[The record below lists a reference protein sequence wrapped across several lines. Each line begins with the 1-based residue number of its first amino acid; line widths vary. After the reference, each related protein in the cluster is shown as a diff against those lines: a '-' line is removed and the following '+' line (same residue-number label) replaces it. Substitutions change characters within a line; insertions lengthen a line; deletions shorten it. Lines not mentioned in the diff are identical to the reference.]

1 MGLIAEDA
9 SIGHRGVDYESLIF
23 KDRIH
28 GSLYTSD
35 LIFNDEM
42 DKIFRRGW
50 VYVGHDS
57 EIPNPGDYLAR
68 TIGLEA
74 VVMVRTRNDVIRVFS
89 NRCTHRGNKV
99 CRVDKGNAKTFV
111 CNYHGW
117 TFSDEGKLLG
127 VPYPGGFDKP
137 AGDFSLDGPAR
148 VETYRGFVFATFNPC
163 AIEFEDYLGNG
174 ARLIDQAVSLSPT
187 GKIRLDAGWVKQDF
201 QANWKM
207 LPENDT
213 DGYHANFV
221 HASFLRVF
229 RSQYDALLEKEESRL
244 STVKDWGGG
253 HAAIDAS
260 PMYKKPFEWL
270 GTSEERLHDY
280 VELMNGAYGA
290 SAREKLIAGPPH
302 AIIFPNLFLAEMNVV
317 MFQPIS
323 AGRSVQWHTPMLLD
337 GVPDHLNTRFIR
349 QSEGAM
355 GPSAFL
361 LADDAVI
368 SERQQLALQ
377 GRSGWLDLSRGMNRE
392 QAKDGVITS
401 HISDETPNRA
411 FWQHYK
417 KVMQAQ

>member
-1 MGLIAEDA
+1 MGMESLAHEHPTA
-9 SIGHRGVDYESLIF
+9 VDYDALIER
-23 KDRIH
+23 DRVH
-28 GSLYTSD
+28 GSLYTSEEV
-35 LIFNDEM
+35 FRDEM
-42 DKIFRRGW
+42 TKIFQRGW
-50 VYVGHDS
+50 FFVGHES
-57 EIPNPGDYLAR
+57 EVPNAGDFLTR

-74 VVMVRTRNDVIRVFS
+74 LVMVRDRNGEVRVFS

-99 CRVDKGNAKTFV
+99 CRVDHGNAKTFT

-117 TFSDEGKLLG
+117 SFSTEGDLLG
-127 VPYPGGFDKP
+127 IPYPGGFDKP
-137 AGDFSLDGPAR
+137 KGDFALRGPAK
-148 VETYRGFVFATFNPC
+148 VEAYRGFVFASFNPD
-163 AIEFEDYLGNG
+163 AVSFETYLGNG
-174 ARLIDQAVSLSPT
+174 ARLIDQAVSLSPV
-187 GKIRLDAGWVKQDF
+187 GKIRLSAGWVKQEF
-201 QANWKM
+201 RANWKL
-207 LPENDT
+207 LPANDT

-229 RSQYDALLEKEESRL
+229 RSQYDALLEKEEDRR
-244 STVKDWGGG
+244 STVRDWGGG
-253 HAAIDAS
+253 HSAIDAS
-260 PMYKKPFEWL
+260 PMYERPFEWL
-270 GTSEERLHDY
+270 GVSEDRLQDY
-280 VELMNGAYGA
+280 VALMNEAYGE
-290 SAREKLIAGPPH
+290 SARQKLIAGPPH

-355 GPSAFL
+355 GPSAYL

-368 SERQQLALQ
+368 SERQKLALQ